1 MTVPSKRACAAIGID
16 LGGTNLRGAVVEN
29 GKLIGEPVYVETP
42 DHPEKIV
49 DALVKLIEDLLEE
62 AQTSGIG
69 RDAICGVGIATAGVV
84 NCDTGEVIGS
94 TGNLPGWAGTKI
106 REVVEA
112 RTGLSVHVENDANAA
127 AYGEARVDEL
137 KELHCIVVVTLGTG
151 IGGGIVID
159 GKLLHG
165 RGWAAGEIGHMSIA
179 LDDSRL
185 CTCGLHNCWEA
196 YGSGRGLLATTREL
210 LAKQKKDSQ
219 DSSLFEVGEAE
230 LTTYKVFQ
238 EAKAGDWLAC
248 AIVRRWHEHITT
260 GIVNLTHILNPDC
273 FVITGGLSQACD
285 LALLKEL
292 TVEKALHNIGETVEI
307 RASMLETN
315 AGLIGAAQSVIDEVG
330 AGVPARR

>member
-1 MTVPSKRACAAIGID
+1 MIVPSKRACAAIGID
-16 LGGTNLRGAVVEN
+16 LGGTNLRGAVIES
-29 GKLIGEPVYVETP
+29 GRLLGEPVYVETP
-42 DHPEKIV
+42 DHPDKIV
-49 DALVKLIEDLLEE
+49 DALVKLIEDLLAG
-62 AQTSGIG
+62 AQTAGLERNS
-69 RDAICGVGIATAGVV
+69 ICGVGIATAGVV

-106 REVVEA
+106 REVIEA
-112 RTGLSVHVENDANAA
+112 RTALCVHVENDANAA

-137 KELHCIVVVTLGTG
+137 KDLHCIVVVTLGTG

-165 RGWAAGEIGHMSIA
+165 RGWAAGEIGHMSIS

-196 YGSGRGLLATTREL
+196 YGSGRGLLATAREL
-210 LAKQKKDSQ
+210 IAGQKDNDPQ
-219 DSSLFEVGEAE
+219 SSLSKEAE

-238 EAKAGDWLAC
+238 EAKGGDRLAC

-285 LALLKEL
+285 LELLKQL

-307 RASMLETN
+307 RASRLDTN

>member
-1 MTVPSKRACAAIGID
+1 MPSKTACAAIGID
-16 LGGTNLRGAVVEN
+16 LGGTNLRGAVVES
-29 GKLIGEPVYVETP
+29 GKLLGEPVYVETP
-42 DHPEKIV
+42 DRPEKIV
-49 DALVKLIEDLLEE
+49 DALVKLIEDLLAE
-62 AQTSGIG
+62 AQAAGLK
-69 RDAICGVGIATAGVV
+69 RDSICGVGIATAGVV

-106 REVVEA
+106 RAVIED
-112 RTGLSVHVENDANAA
+112 RTGLLVHVENDANAA

-137 KELHCIVVVTLGTG
+137 KDLHCIVVVTLGTG

-196 YGSGRGLLATTREL
+196 YGSGRGLLATAREFI
-210 LAKQKKDSQ
+210 AGQKDNSRQ
-219 DSSLFEVGEAE
+219 SSLSKEEE

-238 EAKAGDWLAC
+238 GAKAGDRLAC

-285 LALLKEL
+285 LELLKRL

-307 RASMLETN
+307 RASRLETN

-330 AGVPARR
+330 VGVPARS

>member
-1 MTVPSKRACAAIGID
+1 MIVPSKSACAAIGID
-16 LGGTNLRGAVVEN
+16 LGGTNLRGAVIES
-29 GKLIGEPVYVETP
+29 GKLLGEPVYIETP
-42 DHPEKIV
+42 DRPDKIV
-49 DALVKLIEDLLEE
+49 DALVKLIEDLLAG
-62 AQTSGIG
+62 AQAAGLK
-69 RDAICGVGIATAGVV
+69 RDSICGVGIATAGVV

-106 REVVEA
+106 REVIEA
-112 RTGLSVHVENDANAA
+112 RTALCVHVENDANAA

-137 KELHCIVVVTLGTG
+137 KDLHCIVVVTLGTG

-165 RGWAAGEIGHMSIA
+165 RGWAAGEIGHMSIS

-196 YGSGRGLLATTREL
+196 YGSGRGLLATAREL
-210 LAKQKKDSQ
+210 IAGQKDNGPQ
-219 DSSLFEVGEAE
+219 SSLSKEEE

-238 EAKAGDWLAC
+238 EAKAGDSLAW

-285 LALLKEL
+285 LELLKQL

-307 RASMLETN
+307 RASRLETN